1 MPCFRFLC
9 LRQRRIGSKLID
21 RGAGNLRFKVVP
33 SRVSLEAFPSLLAF
47 REALKRNQ
55 ERESRHVF
63 SGSRCGQNGQNA
75 DAMEG
80 RIDSSRRAI
89 APRGRMIGPEFKN
102 AISAARC
109 PCLKPDR
116 ISTRDQ
122 DLRFTAFPIRACSLD
137 VRMSRNFATDLDHL
151 CKTRKCCQDERL
163 RSVRRNERVQE
174 HLWTTMDL
182 SKIREKRATEI
193 GVQMQHLIRVIRS
206 EALERNN
213 PRLFSGTGTGNG
225 VKASKAGGGRNT
237 QR

>member
-9 LRQRRIGSKLID
+9 LGQRRIGSKLID
-21 RGAGNLRFKVVP
+21 RGAGNLRLKVAP
-33 SRVSLEAFPSLLAF
+33 LRVSLEAFPRLLAY
-47 REALKRNQ
+47 REAFKGNQ
-55 ERESRHVF
+55 EREPRHVF
-63 SGSRCGQNGQNA
+63 SGRGRSQNGANA
-75 DAMEG
+75 GATEG
-80 RIDSSRRAI
+80 RVDSSRRAI
-89 APRGRMIGPEFKN
+89 APRGRMIRPEFKN
-102 AISAARC
+102 AVSAARW
-109 PCLKPDR
+109 PGVKLER
-116 ISTRDQ
+116 IGTRDQ

-151 CKTRKCCQDERL
+151 CKTRECCQDERL

-213 PRLFSGTGTGNG
+213 PGLFSGTGTGNG